1 MDSDDFTLL
10 ISLLRAEAE
19 NDDAL
24 DYIEYN
30 DGYSFMVTKMT
41 GKDLIGLSVQN
52 RIVTRKDDADYFEAV
67 IFLSRNA
74 PEELP
79 DDEDALDSLME
90 KGMTIWREVISAST
104 CLSLLYLGSDLI
116 SGFRIACRAYELAKK
131 NG

>member
-52 RIVTRKDDADYFEAV
+52 RIVTRKDDANYFEAV

-79 DDEDALDSLME
+79 DDENALDSLME
-90 KGMTIWREVISAST
+90 ESKSIWRKIISAST
-104 CLSLLYLGSDLI
+104 GLSLLNLGSNLI
-116 SGFRIACRAYELAKK
+116 SGFRIACRAYELASKA
-131 NG
+131 